1 MVTPYLIR
9 QRDARWQNRA
19 RFIAMAAQCK
29 RRILVDYARTRHYQ
43 KRQGVKIENGNLC
56 YLLLVAGVLPI
67 VTSPIRLVLV

>member
-1 MVTPYLIR
+1 
-9 QRDARWQNRA
+9 
-19 RFIAMAAQCK
+19 MAAQCM
-29 RRILVDYARTRHYQ
+29 RRILVDYARTLHYQ